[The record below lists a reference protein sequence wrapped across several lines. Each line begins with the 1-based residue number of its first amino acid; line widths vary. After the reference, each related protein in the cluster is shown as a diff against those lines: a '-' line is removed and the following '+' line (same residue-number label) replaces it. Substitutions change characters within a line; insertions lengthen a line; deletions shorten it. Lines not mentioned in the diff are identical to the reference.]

1 MARVA
6 LGEALTNL
14 AAAPLSRWADIKLQA
29 NWMWPGRNGPAAAA
43 LYQAVEA
50 LRDALL
56 ELGLAL
62 DGGKDSLSMAI
73 ETAGGGERVPSPP
86 TVVLTAYA
94 PCVDV
99 GGVVTPDIKVPFE
112 EGEEGVLLHVD
123 LSGRG
128 LEEGPRLG
136 GSALAQVLVAER
148 GGAMG
153 AMPSSFTRPPDLR
166 DPPQFRRAFKAVQRL
181 LAQRG
186 PTGAGEIIRAMH
198 DVSAGGLIATV
209 LEMALAG
216 GGGARVTVPVPAAT
230 PAGSSVEAARA
241 WLFGEELGWV
251 LEVRRAD
258 LPAVERALSE
268 AAVPHRVIG
277 ASTRK
282 EELEVVVVEGR
293 GRGRGEVLLLREGMA
308 TVRAAWEA
316 TSLRL
321 ERLQANPACVAAE
334 ERCVRVCGGKC
345 VCVGVEGCERYS
357 IIRCIAIAIRRGVLT
372 SLLRF
377 YPRELPTT
385 GVSPTS
391 AGPCG
396 TSPSVSSPPRPAQ
409 APLAATASST
419 TRAAPAAPA
428 WEFCGSKGAT
438 GTGRWRR
445 RSRLRGSRR
454 GI

>member
-14 AAAPLSRWADIKLQA
+14 AAAPVSRWADIKLQA
-29 NWMWPGRNGPAAAA
+29 NWMWPGRDGPAAAA

-62 DGGKDSLSMAI
+62 DGGKDSLSMAT
-73 ETAGGGERVPSPP
+73 ETAAGGGERVPSPP

-112 EGEEGVLLHVD
+112 EGAEGEEGVLLHVD

-128 LEEGPRLG
+128 LQEEGPPLG

-148 GGAMG
+148 GGAMDD
-153 AMPSSFTRPPDLR
+153 AMPSSLARPPDLR
-166 DPPQFRRAFKAVQRL
+166 DPALLRRAFEAVQRL
-181 LAQRG
+181 VQQ
-186 PTGAGEIIRAMH
+186 PTGAGPIIRAMH

-216 GGGARVTVPVPAAT
+216 GGGARVTVPAPAATT
-230 PAGSSVEAARA
+230 PAGSVSVAEAARA

-251 LEVRRAD
+251 LEVCRAD
-258 LPAVERALSE
+258 LAAVEGALAA
-268 AAVPHRVIG
+268 AAVPHRVVG
-277 ASTRK
+277 ASTRTA
-282 EELEVVVVEGR
+282 ELEVVVGGR
-293 GRGRGEVLLLREGMA
+293 GRGSGEVLLLKEGMA
-308 TVRAAWEA
+308 AVRAAWEA

-334 ERCVRVCGGKC
+334 ERCVGCVLFWWGVVCFC
-345 VCVGVEGCERYS
+345 V
-357 IIRCIAIAIRRGVLT
+357 
-372 SLLRF
+372 LLSD
-377 YPRELPTT
+377 
-385 GVSPTS
+385 VV
-391 AGPCG
+391 C
-396 TSPSVSSPPRPAQ
+396 
-409 APLAATASST
+409 
-419 TRAAPAAPA
+419 
-428 WEFCGSKGAT
+428 
-438 GTGRWRR
+438 
-445 RSRLRGSRR
+445 
-454 GI
+454 